1 MSFLRHPH
9 LSGDTLVLVA
19 EDDLWTAPVAGGRAH
34 RLTADGVPVTAPRF
48 SPDGGSIAFGSRR
61 DGAPEVYRV
70 AAEGGTPTRL
80 TWWGEA
86 TTRAAGWTP
95 DGAVVALSAHGD
107 ATSRLWAYAVPAT
120 GGTPELLPH
129 GTLSALAHQ
138 PGGPAV
144 LTQVEGGRDAAH
156 WKRYRGG
163 RAGRLWLD
171 ATGTGEFTRVLAGL
185 AGQLECPMIVDD
197 GSGPRLVFVSDHE
210 GWGNVYSVPL
220 ADPGTDL
227 RRHTD
232 HGSGGGTDFYVRH
245 ASTDGRRV
253 VYESAGEIFLL
264 DDLSAASQPRRIDVR
279 PGGPRRAREPFRA
292 SLPADLGPVRPD
304 RTGRASIVSVLG
316 TVHRLTHRDGP
327 ARALLAEPGVRAR
340 LAHPLGTDRAVWVDD
355 ATGEDA
361 VVVAP
366 LDAHAPAAPER
377 ARYAA
382 GRLGRVLELAPAPDG
397 SAVALTTHDG
407 RLLVLHTGTDPV
419 PDPVSGPDER
429 PDDGVVDE
437 PSRPGRRGS
446 CASCTAAPRA
456 SPPTC
461 PGPRTPPGWRGATRR
476 PRGSRGSC
484 SPGSP
489 TASTPRS
496 PRPASTTATRSSPPT
511 AGTWRSCPGGC
522 STPATTSTPST

>member
-1 MSFLRHPH
+1 M
-9 LSGDTLVLVA
+9 
-19 EDDLWTAPVAGGRAH
+19 
-34 RLTADGVPVTAPRF
+34 PVTAPRF
-48 SPDGGSIAFGSRR
+48 SPDGGSIAFASRR

-70 AAEGGTPTRL
+70 DAEGGTPTRL

-86 TTRAAGWTP
+86 TTRAAGWPP

-197 GSGPRLVFVSDHE
+197 GSGPPLAFVSDHE

-253 VYESAGEIFLL
+253 VYASAGEIFLL

-340 LAHPLGTDRAVWVDD
+340 PRRR
-355 ATGEDA
+355 
-361 VVVAP
+361 P
-366 LDAHAPAAPER
+366 PRPPHA
-377 ARYAA
+377 AR
-382 GRLGRVLELAPAPDG
+382 
-397 SAVALTTHDG
+397 
-407 RLLVLHTGTDPV
+407 
-419 PDPVSGPDER
+419 
-429 PDDGVVDE
+429 
-437 PSRPGRRGS
+437 
-446 CASCTAAPRA
+446 
-456 SPPTC
+456 C
-461 PGPRTPPGWRGATRR
+461 PGPASTCGPGTCCWRCTGARSTRTGGPRRCSSRRPGARWSSPCAPDPTGPTRAPSAAWRCARCTPRTSCATRT
-476 PRGSRGSC
+476 GW
-484 SPGSP
+484 PGC
-489 TASTPRS
+489 APRS
-496 PRPASTTATRSSPPT
+496 PSGPRGGWATCTCRT
-511 AGTWRSCPGGC
+511 
-522 STPATTSTPST
+522 